1 MVELASGPCNC
12 ASRLG
17 ADASGPERYLD
28 SARSVRVLADTAVLG
43 VGGLQSADGFPINL
57 PG

>member
-43 VGGLQSADGFPINL
+43 VRGL
-57 PG
+57 